1 MIKIGMIGSDNSHA
15 LAFSKL
21 ANIDRVLGDRCRVVG
36 IWGAEADRTQEV
48 AREGG
53 IETIVENPAHL
64 LDAVDLAVVVDR
76 HGDLH
81 AEHALPFLERGIPVC
96 VDKPF
101 AIELDDCQR
110 MLAAARRSSA
120 ALTSFSALRYAPA
133 TDLLAD
139 EVEQIGEIK
148 AAHFA
153 GPCDFESPYG
163 GPFFYATHVVEVS
176 LRLVGEDIATVAAK
190 RHGKSV
196 VVTVTWA
203 SGAIGT
209 YSLLGDAAYH
219 FHATLFGSKG
229 MVAQELLGGDSAYA
243 EALNRMVQM
252 AETGEPPLTADQL
265 LLPVTIIHAI
275 QSSLANNGAEISLT

>member
-21 ANIDRVLGDRCRVVG
+21 ANIDHALGDRCRVVG
-36 IWGAEADRTQEV
+36 IWGAEAARTQEV

-53 IETIVENPAHL
+53 IKTIVANPEEL

-81 AEHALPFLERGIPVC
+81 ADHALPFLERGIPVC

-101 AIELDDCQR
+101 AIALDDCQR
-110 MLAAARRSSA
+110 MLAAARRSGA
-120 ALTSFSALRYAPA
+120 ALTSFSALRYGPS
-133 TDLLAD
+133 TDLLAA
-139 EVEQIGEIK
+139 EVDQIGVIK

-176 LRLVGEDIATVAAK
+176 LRLVGEDIATVSAK

-265 LLPVTIIHAI
+265 LLPITIIHAI

>member
-53 IETIVENPAHL
+53 IETIVENPADL

-81 AEHALPFLERGIPVC
+81 AGHALPFLERGIPVC

-101 AIELDDCQR
+101 AIDMDDCRR
-110 MLAAARRSSA
+110 MLSTAQESGA

-133 TDLLAD
+133 TDLLAAEID
-139 EVEQIGEIK
+139 QIGEIK

-190 RHGKSV
+190 RNGKSV
-196 VVTVTWA
+196 VVTVTWEN
-203 SGAIGT
+203 GAIGT

-265 LLPVTIIHAI
+265 LLPITIIHAI